1 MSSDKRGR
9 LPTKINLIKLKR
21 DLALIRRIRK
31 VLDEKRSA
39 LLLYIRSMIDEYE
52 KLYAKTSE
60 DLKRAYQRFGEVLVE
75 VGMKRSLE
83 ASYSVPP
90 QLSIS
95 IKTKLVF
102 SVRTPYLSLNKG
114 SIPQMNYPADLPPSF
129 FEAREELAN
138 AFEKLLKLIELE
150 NSIYTLI
157 AELKSTQRL
166 INSIDYAIMPDY
178 ERTIKYIS
186 LILDERMREEF
197 TRLKV
202 LKAKRESSSGTKR

>member
-1 MSSDKRGR
+1 LSSDKRGR

-90 QLSIS
+90 RLSIS

-102 SVRTPYLSLNKG
+102 SVRTPYLSLNKD

>member
-90 QLSIS
+90 RLSIS

-102 SVRTPYLSLNKG
+102 SVRTPYLSLNKD

-202 LKAKRESSSGTKR
+202 LKAKRESSSGTK

>member
-1 MSSDKRGR
+1 LSSDKRGR

>member
-90 QLSIS
+90 RLSIS

-102 SVRTPYLSLNKG
+102 SVRTPYLSLNKD

>member
-1 MSSDKRGR
+1 LSSDKRGR

-90 QLSIS
+90 RLSIS

-102 SVRTPYLSLNKG
+102 SVRTPYLSLNKD

-202 LKAKRESSSGTKR
+202 LKAKRESSSGTK

>member
-1 MSSDKRGR
+1 
-9 LPTKINLIKLKR
+9 
-21 DLALIRRIRK
+21 
-31 VLDEKRSA
+31 
-39 LLLYIRSMIDEYE
+39 MIDEYE

-90 QLSIS
+90 RLSIS

-102 SVRTPYLSLNKG
+102 SVRTPYLSLNKD

-202 LKAKRESSSGTKR
+202 LKAKRESSSGTK

>member
-90 QLSIS
+90 RLSIS

>member
-1 MSSDKRGR
+1 LSSDKRGR

-39 LLLYIRSMIDEYE
+39 ILLYIRSMIDEYE

-90 QLSIS
+90 RLSIS

-102 SVRTPYLSLNKG
+102 SVRTPYLSLNKD

>member
-1 MSSDKRGR
+1 LSSDKRGR

-90 QLSIS
+90 RLSIS